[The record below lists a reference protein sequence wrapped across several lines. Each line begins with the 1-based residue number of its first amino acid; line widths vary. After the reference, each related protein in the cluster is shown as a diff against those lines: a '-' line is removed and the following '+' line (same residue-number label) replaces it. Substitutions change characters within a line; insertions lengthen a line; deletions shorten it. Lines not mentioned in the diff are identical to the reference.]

1 MSEEIIGQFA
11 ALGTAVLFAFGS
23 TLFTLSGRLVGST
36 LVNRTRLLIAVLVVL
51 LLHTLMYGQPLPLD
65 AGDER
70 WLWLGLSGLVGLAIG
85 DALLFQAFVMIGPRL
100 AMLVMAL
107 APVLGVVMAWVFL
120 GEVLTAQE
128 LVGIG
133 LTVAGIGVVV
143 SERQGK
149 QKNTSLNVDTPQQ
162 YIIGLL
168 FAFGG
173 ALGQASGQVLA
184 KPGLSDAFSPWSALV
199 IRLLIALIAIW
210 SISILRGE
218 VMKSYR
224 TLRAQPRALTMMSI
238 AAVTGPVIGV
248 WLSLVAV
255 QRASVGVSSALIAM
269 TPIFLIPISF
279 FVFKERPTVQA
290 LGGTL
295 VAFAGTVL
303 LFV

>member
-11 ALGTAVLFAFGS
+11 ALGTAILFAFGS

-36 LVNRTRLLIAVLVVL
+36 LVNRTRLLIAVLVVM
-51 LLHTLMYGQPLPLD
+51 LLHTLMFGEPLPLD
-65 AGDER
+65 AGDGR

-100 AMLVMAL
+100 SMLMMAL

-120 GEVLTAQE
+120 GETLTAQE
-128 LVGIG
+128 LAGIG

-149 QKNTSLNVDTPQQ
+149 QKNASLNVDTPRQ

-173 ALGQASGQVLA
+173 ALGQAGGQVLA

-210 SISILRGE
+210 GISILRGE

-224 TLRAQPRALTMMSI
+224 TLRAQPRALTFVSI
-238 AAVTGPVIGV
+238 AAVTGPVLGV

-255 QRASVGVSSALIAM
+255 QRAPVGVSSALIAM

-279 FVFKERPTVQA
+279 LVFKEHPTVQA
-290 LGGTL
+290 ILGTL
-295 VAFAGTVL
+295 VAVGGTVL